1 VSINPCFKTRSIFAL
16 VFGGQALIISVLH
29 ASAADSPAPKLTISQ
44 ASDGPQV
51 FVDGKLFTQYL
62 TSSGA
67 RPVLWPV
74 NGPTGAPMTR
84 SYSVGPAEPGE
95 ETDHPHHRS
104 IWFGYEGLNGVDYW
118 HGGEFGGRRTF
129 PAGSVRHREF
139 LRTDSDGHTA
149 TIFARND
156 YLDELGERVAVDE
169 RQLKFG
175 ADTNSR
181 WIDCIIVL
189 KSPGRPL
196 VIGDTKEGA
205 FALRVSE
212 KLRSDRNPASVIVTS
227 RGDRN
232 DAAWG
237 KPAEWVDYSGEI
249 DGEAVGIAMLTHPS
263 SHQAAPRWHVRPYGL
278 FAANPFGAK
287 DYSGGAVEGGLTV
300 PADKAVVLR
309 HKIVFHRGN
318 CETAKV
324 QSMYEEYAKQE

>member
-1 VSINPCFKTRSIFAL
+1 MPINSSFKTRCVLAYLLGGIAL
-16 VFGGQALIISVLH
+16 LSGANL
-29 ASAADSPAPKLTISQ
+29 AMAAGKPAPNLTILQ
-44 ASDGPQV
+44 AADGPQV

-104 IWFGYEGLNGVDYW
+104 IWFGYEGINGVDYW
-118 HGGEFGGRRTF
+118 HGGEFGSLRTY

-139 LRTDSDGHTA
+139 QRADSDGRTV
-149 TIFARND
+149 TIITRND
-156 YLDELGERVAVDE
+156 YLDALGNRVAVDE
-169 RQLKFG
+169 RQLSFG
-175 ADTNSR
+175 ADVNSR
-181 WIDCIIVL
+181 WIDFIIVL

-212 KLRSDRNPASVIVTS
+212 KLRSDRNPASTIVTS

-249 DGEAVGIAMLTHPS
+249 DGEAVGIAMLAHPS

-287 DYSGGAVEGGLTV
+287 DYSDGAVEGGLTV
-300 PADKAVVLR
+300 PADKPVVLR
-309 HKIVFHRGN
+309 HKIVFHRGD
-318 CETAKV
+318 CVTAKIK
-324 QSMYEEYAKQE
+324 QMYDEYAKQD